1 MIISRWILHI
11 QFLII
16 KKKFLIMAYTQHL
29 PFFYLHNDRGG
40 WYPKMEKNSSEIY
53 KKNLSMFP
61 KITCWKPGIIPKKV
75 ANKNS

>member
-1 MIISRWILHI
+1 MGPSHPI
-11 QFLII
+11 FNNN
-16 KKKFLIMAYTQHL
+16 KKNSYYGLYTTS
-29 PFFYLHNDRGG
+29 PFFFYLHNDRGR

-61 KITCWKPGIIPKKV
+61 KITCWIPGIIPKKV